1 MGILGKVD
9 DKMSSENSSAVAVD
23 EKKTAQ
29 RETKRLVRPREIAAF
44 ALTSYGINN
53 LTSFIGSTKQYF
65 MMSFLGLSG
74 KEYGLLGT
82 VSTVWDA
89 LDDPISGIVIDRCRT
104 RWGRLRPFLIFP
116 MPFWAIASILFYMV
130 PQSFTGGQRFIYAL
144 VATIIYGIGFS
155 YLSGWELL
163 LYNITPNTNERSTL
177 IATQKFMNLFTWL
190 PSLVP
195 VFVDFVPGATSN
207 KITQPEVYSGFSI
220 FFVII
225 AVLGAIYGFFTMRE
239 RVSIATKEEMKNT
252 SFWKSAKSI
261 ITCRPLAVLLLSNFF
276 GGIKGVGGA
285 SEDFFWLNCTG
296 RLSNRLLCSLFTGIP
311 NYVITP
317 VAPSIIRKFG
327 LRTTAV
333 SAGLF
338 SGVAYTLLYFIGYKP
353 TGNYWLDFAIVT
365 IGLTICG
372 LPNHIMGV
380 CDPLLKGDMYDY
392 LEWQTG
398 IRNEGIVNA
407 VSSYVNK
414 LSSSVHA
421 LLSGV
426 VFDWI
431 KFTPQ
436 KDAFGNVVPHT
447 DPKVLQGIWGIF
459 CLAPAAARFGYGLS
473 LLLFNVHGKTKER
486 MLIELE
492 EHRNSRSEAKKL
504 ELIES
509 TET

>member
-1 MGILGKVD
+1 MASQESKIIEENTEISNQS
-9 DKMSSENSSAVAVD
+9 DKNEM
-23 EKKTAQ
+23 
-29 RETKRLVRPREIAAF
+29 KRLVRPREIAAF
-44 ALTSYGINN
+44 ALTSYGLNN

-74 KEYGLLGT
+74 KAFGLLGT

-89 LDDPISGIVIDRCRT
+89 LDDPISGIIIDRCRT

-116 MPFWAIASILFYMV
+116 MPFWAIASILFYIV
-130 PQSFTGGQRFIYAL
+130 PNSFTSGQRFTYAL
-144 VATIIYGIGFS
+144 VTTIIYGIGFS

-163 LYNITPNTNERSTL
+163 LYNMTPNTNERSTL
-177 IATQKFMNLFTWL
+177 IATQKFVNLFTWL

-195 VFVDFVPGATSN
+195 VFVDFVPGVTKNAV
-207 KITQPEVYSGFSI
+207 TQPQVYTGFSV
-220 FFVII
+220 FFVIV
-225 AVLGAIYGFFTMRE
+225 AVLGAVYGFFTMRE
-239 RVSIATKEEMKNT
+239 RVTIASKEEMHENG
-252 SFWKSAKSI
+252 FFKSAKSI

-276 GGIKGVGGA
+276 AGIKGVGGA

-296 RLSNRLLCSLFTGIP
+296 RLSNRLLCSLFTGLP

-317 VAPSIIRKFG
+317 IVPSLVRKLG

-338 SGVAYTLLYFIGYKP
+338 SGIAYTVLYFIGYKP
-353 TGNYWLDFAIVT
+353 TGNYWLDFAIITV
-365 IGLTICG
+365 GLTVCG
-372 LPNHIMGV
+372 LPNHVMGV
-380 CDPLLKGDMYDY
+380 CDPLLKGDMFDY
-392 LEWQTG
+392 LEWKNG

-407 VSSYVNK
+407 VSGYVNK

-431 KFTPQ
+431 KFKPQ
-436 KDAFGNVVPHT
+436 HDAYGNIVPHT
-447 DPKVLQGIWGIF
+447 DPKVLKGIWGIF
-459 CLAPAAARFGYGLS
+459 CLAPAVARFGYGLS

-492 EHRNSRSEAKKL
+492 EHRNARTEAKKQIL
-504 ELIES
+504 
-509 TET
+509 TETVDTEN

>member
-1 MGILGKVD
+1 MAN
-9 DKMSSENSSAVAVD
+9 EQNAAVVTE
-23 EKKTAQ
+23 EKTST
-29 RETKRLVRPREIAAF
+29 EHKRLVRPREIAAF
-44 ALTSYGINN
+44 AITSYGLNN

-65 MMSFLGLSG
+65 MMSFLGLTG
-74 KEYGLLGT
+74 RQFGLIGT
-82 VSTVWDA
+82 ISTIWDA
-89 LDDPISGIVIDRCRT
+89 LDDPISGVIIDRFRT
-104 RWGRLRPFLIFP
+104 RWGRLRPFLILS
-116 MPFWAIASILFYMV
+116 MPLWAITSVLFYTV
-130 PQSFTGGQRFIYAL
+130 PDAFTSTQKFIYAL
-144 VATIIYGIGFS
+144 ALTIIYGIGFS

-177 IATQKFMNLFTWL
+177 IATQKFVNLFTWL

-195 VFVDFVPGATSN
+195 VFVDFVPGATRN
-207 KITQPEVYSGFSI
+207 KVTQPEVYSGFAV
-220 FFVII
+220 FFVLI
-225 AVLGAIYGFFTMRE
+225 AALGAVYGFFVMRE
-239 RVSIATKEEMKNT
+239 RVSIASKEEMKQT
-252 SFWKSAKSI
+252 GFFKFAKSI
-261 ITCRPLAVLLLSNFF
+261 ITCRPLAALLLSNFF

-296 RLSNRLLCSLFTGIP
+296 KLSNRLLCSLFTGIP

-327 LRTTAV
+327 LRTTAI

-338 SGVAYTLLYFIGYKP
+338 SGIAYTILYFIGYQA
-353 TGNYWLDFAIVT
+353 TGNYWLDFVIITV
-365 IGLTICG
+365 GLTVAG

-392 LEWQTG
+392 LEWQNG

-407 VSSYVNK
+407 VSSYINK

-436 KDAFGNVVPHT
+436 QDAFGNIVPHT
-447 DPKVLQGIWGIF
+447 NPKVLQGIWGIF
-459 CLAPAAARFGYGLS
+459 CLAPAAARFGYALA

-486 MLIELE
+486 MLIDLE
-492 EHRNSRSEAKKL
+492 EHRKARTQEKLDTLNSEEA
-504 ELIES
+504 I
-509 TET
+509 